1 MLMNDAGFAE
11 GYVGRAFAFPPPRLD
26 GEDAFVDAPQTPS
39 LDGLQELTIE
49 TWVMLASGP
58 AFRIERFVTI
68 GVENS
73 EVPKAVL
80 RIDGN
85 PEERG
90 QLHFYM
96 GIGNKLQHIW
106 VEAVPET
113 GGFHHVA
120 GSYDGRLMRLY
131 LDGRQVGSLSIT
143 GEVASGVTF
152 VGMSSSQEPLD
163 GLLDEVSIYNR
174 ALEAPEI
181 QAIFEAG
188 RAGKCKP

>member
-1 MLMNDAGFAE
+1 
-11 GYVGRAFAFPPPRLD
+11 
-26 GEDAFVDAPQTPS
+26 
-39 LDGLQELTIE
+39 
-49 TWVMLASGP
+49 MLASGP

-68 GVENS
+68 AVEDS
-73 EVPKAVL
+73 DVPKAVL
-80 RIDGN
+80 RIDGG
-85 PEERG
+85 PEFPG

-96 GIGNKLQHIW
+96 GIDHELRHIW
-106 VEAVPET
+106 VEDVPET
-113 GGFHHVA
+113 GSFHHVA
-120 GSYDGRLMRLY
+120 GSYDGRVMRLY

-163 GLLDEVSIYNR
+163 GLLDEISIYNR
-174 ALEAPEI
+174 ALEAPEL